1 MKGLFSQRERAA
13 LGQRMAKKKKKMKQF
28 TKGLPSP
35 SFETEVCSFWEPSL
49 SQGSAAATT
58 ARCRPQVVSHA
69 AKGAIAWTQR
79 EQTLEKAPGGTW
91 GLADAGWG
99 NNPVTH

>member
-1 MKGLFSQRERAA
+1 MD
-13 LGQRMAKKKKKMKQF
+13 
-28 TKGLPSP
+28 
-35 SFETEVCSFWEPSL
+35 
-49 SQGSAAATT
+49 ATT

-79 EQTLEKAPGGTW
+79 VQTLEKAPGGTW